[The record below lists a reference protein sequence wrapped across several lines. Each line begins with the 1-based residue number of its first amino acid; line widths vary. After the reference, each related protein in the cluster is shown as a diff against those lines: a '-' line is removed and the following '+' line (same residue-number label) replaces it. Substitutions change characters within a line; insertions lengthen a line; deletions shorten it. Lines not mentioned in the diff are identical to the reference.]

1 MIMHARYD
9 RLASCLLGLLGLF
22 SLQIHAA
29 SEPLDLSEFE
39 IQELRVQ
46 LAEHLIKIVALEV
59 QVKEL
64 QEDKEAMEKIVGR
77 HTSELAALRNDVNA
91 LKAKPGETPTL
102 TLKAPFVVIG
112 NGGRELLR
120 VNDDAS
126 GARLAAPFRVTSN
139 NQPRLEVSSTG
150 LNARGIFRV
159 DKEAGGEAA
168 RIAPTADGNVT
179 FTVGERSGGGISA
192 GVGSSGNGYLV
203 LKAAGGKPA
212 IDMGRPDG
220 APMGVYVFAPD
231 GANVR
236 ASLGL
241 DENQKGRLRVG
252 DPKGPRGVLGA
263 TKSGAMSFGL
273 FDQEGADFRV
283 GMLAAPDETFV
294 RVKGQKNSV
303 HLNTSAEGAAV
314 HIFNSSG
321 NSAASLE
328 STTNGYGKF
337 SLGDA
342 DGNTMVQAGTTVD
355 QLGVVRVGPMI
366 GGPLAVP
373 GLPFAILGK
382 KPK

>member
-9 RLASCLLGLLGLF
+9 RLTSCLLGLLLGLF
-22 SLQIHAA
+22 CQQIHAA

-39 IQELRVQ
+39 IQELRGQ
-46 LAEHLIKIVALEV
+46 LAEHLFKIVALEV

-64 QEDKEAMEKIVGR
+64 QEDKGAMEKIIGQ

-150 LNARGIFRV
+150 FNARGIFRV

-203 LKAAGGKPA
+203 LKAAGGKA
-212 IDMGRPDG
+212 ACWARR
-220 APMGVYVFAPD
+220 
-231 GANVR
+231 R
-236 ASLGL
+236 AA
-241 DENQKGRLRVG
+241 Q
-252 DPKGPRGVLGA
+252 
-263 TKSGAMSFGL
+263 
-273 FDQEGADFRV
+273 
-283 GMLAAPDETFV
+283 
-294 RVKGQKNSV
+294 
-303 HLNTSAEGAAV
+303 
-314 HIFNSSG
+314 
-321 NSAASLE
+321 
-328 STTNGYGKF
+328 
-337 SLGDA
+337 
-342 DGNTMVQAGTTVD
+342 
-355 QLGVVRVGPMI
+355 
-366 GGPLAVP
+366 
-373 GLPFAILGK
+373 
-382 KPK
+382 

>member
-1 MIMHARYD
+1 MIMHARCD
-9 RLASCLLGLLGLF
+9 RPVSRLLGLLLGLF

-39 IQELRVQ
+39 IRELRLE
-46 LAEHLIKIVALEV
+46 LAEHLFKIVALEV

-64 QEDKEAMEKIVGR
+64 QEDKEAMEKIIGQHR
-77 HTSELAALRNDVNA
+77 SELAALRNDVNA

-159 DKEAGGEAA
+159 DKEAGGEVA
-168 RIAPTADGNVT
+168 RIAPTADGVT
-179 FTVGERSGGGISA
+179 FTVGERSGGGINA

-220 APMGVYVFAPD
+220 TPMGVYVLAPD
-231 GANVR
+231 GVNVR

-273 FDQEGADFRV
+273 FDTESSDFRV

-355 QLGVVRVGPMI
+355 QLGVVRVGPMM